1 VSQASGRDHGQA
13 AEPTFVLLH
22 GYAGSSYTWRYWAP
36 RLTSRGRVLTVDL
49 KGFGDA
55 PKPEDGRY
63 APGDLADLVVALLR
77 ELDLR
82 NVTLIGHSLGG
93 GVALLTALRLH
104 DSGEDRLA
112 RLVLIGSPAY
122 RQKLPPLVP
131 LSKVPGLTAPLLEM
145 IGAKRAVR
153 SVLRQIVFDPDGV
166 TEEQVDAYARPLAT
180 REGVLA
186 AMAAG
191 RSIVPDDLDAMAARY
206 PDIDVPALVLW
217 GDHDRV
223 VPLRIGE
230 RLASDLPNARLVV
243 MERCGHVPP
252 EEHPEASFAHL
263 EDYLDGTGG

>member
-1 VSQASGRDHGQA
+1 VSGARTRVVPTTLPLHVTEHLDEGHVSQASVRDHGQASGRDHGQA

-145 IGAKRAVR
+145 IGAKRAASSLNVLKSGFGDNGEGCGENFPSGEPGNGDFSTPSAAA
-153 SVLRQIVFDPDGV
+153 SVSLK
-166 TEEQVDAYARPLAT
+166 
-180 REGVLA
+180 
-186 AMAAG
+186 
-191 RSIVPDDLDAMAARY
+191 
-206 PDIDVPALVLW
+206 
-217 GDHDRV
+217 
-223 VPLRIGE
+223 
-230 RLASDLPNARLVV
+230 
-243 MERCGHVPP
+243 
-252 EEHPEASFAHL
+252 
-263 EDYLDGTGG
+263 